1 MRQQLIR
8 GVLHRQNSRFDAL
21 IYKAMSIGRWQDNDT
36 GIALLGEAINAVV
49 VILVVH
55 PEVVF
60 IYETCL

>member
-8 GVLHRQNSRFDAL
+8 GVLHRQNSRFYAL
-21 IYKAMSIGRWQDNDT
+21 IDKAMPIGRWQDNDT